1 MSLATLQNISK
12 FYSYPEFLKLC
23 EDLLA
28 EGKTTSQSEHAVYIQ
43 YARKNLEKMYYW
55 NEQDLVPDELQNA
68 LHTLPPQTWFV
79 ITEGW
84 CGDSAS
90 ILPLIFQMTRFAPN
104 VDLRIILRDTHPEA
118 IEAYLT
124 NGSKSIPKLIVEQD
138 GVEKGV
144 WGPRP
149 QACQT
154 LYNELKAADTPF
166 ATLEPQI
173 FAWYKNNKGK
183 DIIDELKKILLP

>member
-1 MSLATLQNISK
+1 MSIAILQNVSEY
-12 FYSYPEFLKLC
+12 YSYPSFLKLC

-43 YARKNLEKMYYW
+43 YARKNLEKMHYW
-55 NEQDLVPDELQNA
+55 NALDLVPASFQNA
-68 LHTLPPQTWFV
+68 LQTLPSQTWFL

-90 ILPLIFQMTRFAPN
+90 ILPLIFQMTQYAPN
-104 VDLRIILRDTHPEA
+104 VDLRIILRDTYPEA

-124 NGSKSIPKLIVEQD
+124 NGSKSIPKLIVEQG
-138 GVEKGV
+138 GVEKGI

-149 QACQT
+149 KSCQI
-154 LYNELKAADTPF
+154 LYNKLKDADTPF

-173 FAWYKNNKGK
+173 FDWYKNNKGQE
-183 DIIDELKKILLP
+183 IFDELKKILLS